1 MRIIVTGGRQYN
13 DRNTMG
19 LELQIARLD
28 LITLLPLSDNGA
40 TPPTLVHGGASG
52 ADSLAADVAARAGW
66 RIEEHPA
73 DWGTHGRAAGPIRN
87 QHMASLGAD
96 LLIAFPG
103 GRGTADMVRRARK
116 AGIPVRI
123 VE

>member
-1 MRIIVTGGRQYN
+1 MTGGRHYN
-13 DRNTMG
+13 DRNTVG

-28 LITLLPLSDNGA
+28 LITHLPLSDSG
-40 TPPTLVHGGASG
+40 TEPPTLVHGGASG
-52 ADSLAADVAARAGW
+52 ADQLAADVARQAGW

-87 QHMASLGAD
+87 QNMAAAGGD

-103 GRGTADMVRRARK
+103 GRGTANMIRCAEA
-116 AGIPVRI
+116 AGIPVRR
-123 VE
+123 VA